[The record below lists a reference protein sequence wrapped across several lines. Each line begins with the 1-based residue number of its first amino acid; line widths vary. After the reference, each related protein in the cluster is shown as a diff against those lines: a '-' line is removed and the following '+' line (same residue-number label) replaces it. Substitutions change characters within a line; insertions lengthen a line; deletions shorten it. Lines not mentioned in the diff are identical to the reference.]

1 MRLSKRFDV
10 IVAGLGAFGSA
21 AARALARRGAN
32 VLGLDRY
39 QPPHELASHGGRTRI
54 IREAYFEAPLYVPLV
69 RAAFDA
75 WNALGED
82 TGRRLFQPT
91 GGLMIGPADGE
102 LIQGTL
108 ASVREHSIAH
118 ELLGAVD
125 LRARFPRL
133 EVRDAA
139 VGVLEERAGVLDG
152 PACVEALLS
161 SASDAGARLN
171 FGEPVEAWTT
181 TADGVEVTTP
191 SGEYGAD
198 ALVLATGPWMG
209 RMLAGDG
216 LPRLRVERHVVHWFR
231 PPAAP
236 ASFQA
241 PDFPV
246 TVWEHVPGRFFYT
259 IPDLGEGVKAALHR
273 GGQVTDPEQVRR
285 EVTDGDRDAIHH
297 LVQRFLPGLAGTIV
311 GSSVCLYTNTPDGN
325 FLLGRHPREPRV
337 ILAGGGSGHGFKF
350 APVIGELAADLAMDE
365 APPYDLS
372 PLDPG
377 RFDG

>member
-1 MRLSKRFDV
+1 LNRRSDV
-10 IVAGLGAFGSA
+10 IVAGLGPFGSA
-21 AARALARRGAN
+21 AARALTRRGVG
-32 VLGLDRY
+32 VLGLDRH

-54 IREAYFEAPLYVPLV
+54 VREAYFEAPLYVPLV
-69 RAAFDA
+69 RAAFDG

-82 TGRRLFQPT
+82 AGRRLFQRT

-108 ASVREHSIAH
+108 ASVREHGIAH

-152 PACVEALLS
+152 PGCVEALLA
-161 SASDAGARLN
+161 SAGDAGARLR
-171 FGEPVEAWTT
+171 FGEPVEGWT
-181 TADGVEVTTP
+181 ASPDGVEVTTP
-191 SGEYGAD
+191 SGRYQAD
-198 ALVLATGPWMG
+198 ALVLATGPWMS
-209 RMLAGDG
+209 RMLTGEG
-216 LPRLRVERHVVHWFR
+216 LPRLRVERQVVHWFE
-231 PPAAP
+231 PVEAP
-236 ASFQA
+236 ETFRA

-285 EVTDGDRDAIHH
+285 EVTDGDRDAIRH
-297 LVQRFLPGLAGTIV
+297 LVGRFLPTLAGTIAD
-311 GSSVCLYTNTPDGN
+311 SSVCLYTNTPDGH

-350 APVIGELAADLAMDE
+350 APVIGELVADLATGE
-365 APPYDLS
+365 APPFDLS

-377 RFDG
+377 RFDD